1 MWVLFPVI
9 IKKLAILMTCL
20 RCIEFLLLPKLLKK
34 RIGHSVTLMVSVVE
48 RTKSNTLALGMF
60 TSGWMQYDEAGDF
73 FFFFGGGSPKCW
85 KVGRTKILYLDR
97 EKSRVEASTK
107 YIYNMTTFYYLNI
120 LFHFLF
126 NKYLW
131 RIEYISAI
139 VLGSGNT
146 YWKGSLILHEALHK
160 GVSENSLQR

>member
-1 MWVLFPVI
+1 M
-9 IKKLAILMTCL
+9 
-20 RCIEFLLLPKLLKK
+20 LK
-34 RIGHSVTLMVSVVE
+34 G
-48 RTKSNTLALGMF
+48 
-60 TSGWMQYDEAGDF
+60 
-73 FFFFGGGSPKCW
+73 

-97 EKSRVEASTK
+97 EKSRIEASTK

-131 RIEYISAI
+131 RIKYISAI

-146 YWKGSLILHEALHK
+146 DIEK
-160 GVSENSLQR
+160 GVSSFMKLFIKACQKILCRGKILILF